1 MEYKEVVT
9 SFLQKDQ
16 LILLL
21 QRSNQV
27 GTYQGK
33 WAAVSGFLEENE
45 DPFDRAKIEINEEI
59 GLNSVDIRLIRT
71 GDLLRAYDQKKN
83 TVWIVHPFLFE
94 TNRSAI
100 RVNWENSQYKWVDAD
115 ELANYETVPSLIQTF
130 DRIRWDLSSIPM
142 NLTDAIKMIDGIAKD
157 RTNGASYLGR
167 KAVEVIRAAAR
178 LSTAQSTSNLF
189 KDILIVATR
198 MRTVQPN
205 MASIRNTV
213 GRLLRKID
221 SGRKVTKSVTE
232 YRRLI
237 EQSAQEAT
245 ADCEIAAELVSR
257 NLSNII
263 TQKSRILTH
272 SYSST
277 VKRALQLCPKRGIQ
291 IYVTESGPTFEGSI
305 LARELAE
312 FGFPTKVLSDT
323 MTPPFPIEFDAV
335 IVGADSIL
343 ADGSIVNKAGTK
355 DIARTAH
362 QSTIPVYVAAERSKF
377 DIMQFLGQPI
387 QTNELFD
394 LTPSAYISSIITEQ
408 GGVKPSDVGN
418 QIESLVRELY
428 T

>member
-1 MEYKEVVT
+1 
-9 SFLQKDQ
+9 
-16 LILLL
+16 
-21 QRSNQV
+21 
-27 GTYQGK
+27 
-33 WAAVSGFLEENE
+33 
-45 DPFDRAKIEINEEI
+45 
-59 GLNSVDIRLIRT
+59 
-71 GDLLRAYDQKKN
+71 
-83 TVWIVHPFLFE
+83 
-94 TNRSAI
+94 
-100 RVNWENSQYKWVDAD
+100 
-115 ELANYETVPSLIQTF
+115 
-130 DRIRWDLSSIPM
+130 
-142 NLTDAIKMIDGIAKD
+142 
-157 RTNGASYLGR
+157 
-167 KAVEVIRAAAR
+167 
-178 LSTAQSTSNLF
+178 
-189 KDILIVATR
+189 
-198 MRTVQPN
+198 

-213 GRLLRKID
+213 GRLLHKID

-323 MTPPFPIEFDAV
+323 MTRRFPIEFDAV
-335 IVGADSIL
+335 IVGADSTL
-343 ADGSIVNKAGTK
+343 ADGSVVNKAGTK

-408 GGVKPSDVGN
+408 GGVKPCDVGN